1 MTDLMARPTHR
12 AVLAAWVESARVQRF
27 VVAVILL
34 NGVVLGLQT
43 GGDTSGGTWGPVLE
57 RLDTACLGIFVVELS
72 LKLYAHGWRF
82 FRSGWNVFDLVIVGI
97 ALVPATGAL
106 SVLRTLRI
114 LRVLRL
120 VSTMP
125 RLRFVVESLMR
136 ALPGMAS
143 IGGLLLLVFYVGAVI
158 ATNLFGEEFPQWFG
172 SLGASFF
179 SLFQIMTL
187 ESWSM
192 GIVRPVMEVFPWAW
206 AFFVPFILLSA
217 FTVLNLFIAVIV
229 DSMQTLRAH
238 DDEEAALA
246 DAPVDA
252 PVDEPADRDAQVAA
266 VQARLDEAVVLLREL
281 SRRDSVG
288 PSA

>member
-1 MTDLMARPTHR
+1 MNDLTAQPTHR

-27 VVAVILL
+27 VVAVILV

-43 GGDTSGGTWGPVLE
+43 GGSGGGAGGSVLQ
-57 RLDTACLGIFVVELS
+57 RLDAVCLAIFVVELS

-82 FRSGWNVFDLVIVGI
+82 FRSGWNIFDLVIVGI

-120 VSTMP
+120 ISTMP
-125 RLRFVVESLMR
+125 RLRFVVESLMK
-136 ALPGMAS
+136 ALPGMAA

-238 DDEEAALA
+238 DDEEAAAA
-246 DAPVDA
+246 DQAAEAPTGA
-252 PVDEPADRDAQVAA
+252 PADRDAQVAA
-266 VQARLDEAVVLLREL
+266 LQARLDEAVVLLREL